1 MGSLNTGTAHV
12 TNERMDK
19 TIRKYTDFEEM
30 KADEYRY
37 WQSRPVHERVA
48 AVSELTE
55 EGYKLKGFKTDDFRL
70 LRTLVYFE
78 RAPR

>member
-1 MGSLNTGTAHV
+1 
-12 TNERMDK
+12 MDPA
-19 TIRKYTDFEEM
+19 IRKYSSLDEM

-55 EGYKLKGFKTDDFRL
+55 EGYRLKGFKPDAFRL
-70 LRTLVYFE
+70 QRTLIRFE

>member
-1 MGSLNTGTAHV
+1 MLQRG
-12 TNERMDK
+12 MDK
-19 TIRKYTDFEEM
+19 TIRRYDSFDEM

-37 WQSRPVHERVA
+37 WQSRPIHERVA

-55 EGYKLKGFKTDDFRL
+55 EGYKMKGVKPDAFRL
-70 LRTLVYFE
+70 RRTLVRFE

>member
-1 MGSLNTGTAHV
+1 MLSRA
-12 TNERMDK
+12 MDK
-19 TIRKYTDFEEM
+19 IIRRYSDLEEM

-48 AVSELTE
+48 AVSELTRE
-55 EGYKLKGFKTDDFRL
+55 DFALKGTDPDVSRL
-70 LRTLVYFE
+70 QRTLVRFE